1 MRSAASG
8 LRRDDP
14 SGAAQNSRRAAEQLR
29 RLEQQVQSEPAG
41 ATAGEDLRQEAQQI
55 AQEQRRIAAEAERLE
70 RNAGASAADTRTRLA
85 DDKDRLAARVE
96 DLTRSA
102 RQASQGGKGPDANA
116 LNNAARDLQRER
128 VPDRMRET
136 AKELRRQAGA
146 PNGIGARE
154 QELARTLNRI
164 VDKLGASSS
173 AETRELTDQLDQA
186 RAIRDRVQR
195 AEQQLRSAEGRGRPG
210 DGSGD
215 ARTDNGRQGS
225 DVQRMREEYQREL
238 QRAKDALERLSAGE
252 PRSGRDMSTPEEEQF
267 SRSAPGT
274 EAFKQDRTGWESLR
288 RNLDTA
294 LEKYEASVSDRL
306 SRKRPDDRFS
316 AGGSDRV
323 PDAYRQV
330 IARYFE
336 SLAKQKQ

>member
-1 MRSAASG
+1 MRSAASD

-29 RLEQQVQSEPAG
+29 RLEQQVQSDTAG
-41 ATAGEDLRQEAQQI
+41 ATAGGGLRQEAQQI

-96 DLTRSA
+96 NLTRSA
-102 RQASQGGKGPDANA
+102 QQASQGGKGPDANA

-136 AKELRRQAGA
+136 AKELRRQAGT

-154 QELARTLNRI
+154 QELARTLDRI
-164 VDKLGASSS
+164 ADKLGTSSS
-173 AETRELTDQLDQA
+173 AETRELTDQLDRA

-195 AEQQLRSAEGRGRPG
+195 AEQQLRSAEGRGRDGSGRNGSPADEGRRAQSARGRPG

-215 ARTDNGRQGS
+215 AGSANGC
-225 DVQRMREEYQREL
+225 RESMSSQLRE
-238 QRAKDALERLSAGE
+238 
-252 PRSGRDMSTPEEEQF
+252 
-267 SRSAPGT
+267 
-274 EAFKQDRTGWESLR
+274 
-288 RNLDTA
+288 
-294 LEKYEASVSDRL
+294 
-306 SRKRPDDRFS
+306 
-316 AGGSDRV
+316 
-323 PDAYRQV
+323 
-330 IARYFE
+330 
-336 SLAKQKQ
+336 